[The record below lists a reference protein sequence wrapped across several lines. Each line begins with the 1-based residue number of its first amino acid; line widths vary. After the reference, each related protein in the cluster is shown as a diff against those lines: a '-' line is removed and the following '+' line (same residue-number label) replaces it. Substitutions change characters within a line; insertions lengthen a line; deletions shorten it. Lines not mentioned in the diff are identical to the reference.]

1 MRIARNALASLLM
14 AVCFLAS
21 LCLTAG
27 TAQAADILKLKNGT
41 TYEGRVTKEHE
52 GYIWF
57 SFKIGE
63 IEQEKM
69 FTPSEIDSI
78 SRGVDARPAQASDGS
93 IKASSTPERRSQPR
107 DPGVARGAII
117 TLGDPI
123 HGDRDMV
130 GIYMTAESLR
140 RAIPLLEEELGTK
153 EDGERVIVFR
163 IRSGGGM
170 LLEIQRLSDI
180 IEFEY
185 KKRWRVTA
193 WIESAISAAAMTAH
207 CIEDIYFTPQ
217 GNYGAC
223 TGFSGAL
230 NAVKGRELEE
240 VLFAMEKI
248 SARGKKSPFI
258 MRAMQISSELQEC
271 QQLNISCPPTGAL
284 SATIDANGD
293 VHWFQ
298 DATSGEHVL
307 NPKGGVHILTFNA
320 DEAFKFKF
328 SKGTASTIDELG
340 KLMGYQEIEW
350 VGEKKPGF
358 AWPISKAEQLQLDF
372 REATKRD
379 EDNVGLYWR
388 NFQKYLAAAQGEQER
403 SERGKYVG
411 KAREFFNK
419 IKAAVKNNPNFKLT
433 TLGMLDEQYEEWV
446 REIEQLLR
454 DMMR

>member
-63 IEQEKM
+63 IEQEKL
-69 FTPSEIDSI
+69 FTPSEIDSLQ
-78 SRGVDARPAQASDGS
+78 RDVQAKAADAAATDAPKPAG
-93 IKASSTPERRSQPR
+93 ASSSSKART
-107 DPGVARGAII
+107 PGVTRAAVI

-130 GIYMTAESLR
+130 GIFMTADALK
-140 RAIPLLEEELGTK
+140 RAIPLLEEELGSK
-153 EDGERVIVFR
+153 DEGERVVVMR

-170 LLEIQRLSDI
+170 LLEIQRLSDV
-180 IEFEY
+180 IEYEY
-185 KKRWRVTA
+185 KPRFRVVA

-223 TGFSGAL
+223 TGFSGRL
-230 NAVKGRELEE
+230 NAMKGRGLEE
-240 VLFAMEKI
+240 VLFMMEKI

-258 MRAMQISSELQEC
+258 MRAMQISSSLSDC
-271 QQLNISCPPTGAL
+271 QALNISCPPTGAL
-284 SATIDANGD
+284 SATIDENGD
-293 VHWFQ
+293 VHWFS
-298 DATSGEHVL
+298 DETSGKFVL
-307 NPKGGVHILTFNA
+307 NPKGGVRILTFNA
-320 DEAFKFKF
+320 DEALKFKF
-328 SKGTASTIDELG
+328 SKGTASNIDELG

-358 AWPISKAEQLQLDF
+358 AWPICKAEQLQLDF

-379 EDNVGLYWR
+379 EDSIGLYWR
-388 NFQKYLAAAQGEQER
+388 NFQKYLAAAQSEQER

-411 KAREFFNK
+411 KAKEFFNK

-433 TLGMLDEQYEEWV
+433 TLNMTDEEYQDWLK
-446 REIEQLLR
+446 EIERLLR
-454 DMMR
+454 EMMK